1 MIVQPSDP
9 ITRREILTL
18 LTGASAL
25 FDTSCLIS
33 GNAAAVAV
41 DFALP
46 DAHGAVIRLSDYRG
60 KVVLLDFWTTYCGA
74 CNIEI
79 PWFIE
84 FQITFKP
91 RGFTVLGVSLD
102 EQGWKVLHPFLEE
115 KKVNYP
121 VVLGDDEIADRYG
134 IQAMPTTFLI
144 DRQGMITAS
153 HVGLIDRSQFEAEI
167 EALLR

>member
-1 MIVQPSDP
+1 M
-9 ITRREILTL
+9 TRRKIMTL
-18 LTGASAL
+18 LSGAGALFTASCQTSGDAAVGASN
-25 FDTSCLIS
+25 FS
-33 GNAAAVAV
+33 
-41 DFALP
+41 LP
-46 DAHGAVIRLSDYRG
+46 DAHGAAIRLSDYRG

-84 FQITFKP
+84 FQSAYKD

-102 EQGWKVLHPFLEE
+102 EEGWKVLQRFLEK

-121 VVLGDDEIADRYG
+121 VVLGDNEVADRYS
-134 IQAMPTTFLI
+134 IQALPTTFLI
-144 DRQGMITAS
+144 DRHGKITAS
-153 HVGLIDRSQFEAEI
+153 HVGLIDRTQFEAEI

>member
-25 FDTSCLIS
+25 FHISCQIS
-33 GNAAAVAV
+33 GNAAAAAS
-41 DFALP
+41 DFSLP
-46 DAHGAVIRLSDYRG
+46 DAQGKDIRLSDYRG

-84 FQITFKP
+84 FQNTYKD

-102 EQGWKVLHPFLEE
+102 EQGWKVLRPFLEE

-121 VVLGDDEIADRYG
+121 VVLGGGEIADRYG
-134 IQAMPTTFLI
+134 IQALPTTFLI
-144 DRQGMITAS
+144 DRQGKITAS
-153 HVGLIDRSQFEAEI
+153 HVGLIDKSQFEADI